1 MRALPTACGRGRGIL
16 ERGTGRDLS
25 LRNQAGPPALIP
37 QTGNRAQRGSNAP
50 PLAAP
55 HPREVMDDGI
65 LGMAPQDLDGA
76 LRLAV
81 AVAVGMAVGLNR
93 DLKGKPTGIRTL
105 GLVCLGAALVGVV
118 SLRVEGIFGHPDAT
132 SRVLQGILQ
141 GVMTGIGFL
150 GAGVVLVD
158 HAEKR
163 IAGLTT
169 AATVWVTAALGI
181 ACALA
186 SWTLI
191 VAGVGLALFLLVV
204 AHPLERWLEAKGQRR
219 STAASSPAST
229 GPAR

>member
-1 MRALPTACGRGRGIL
+1 MDEVGL
-16 ERGTGRDLS
+16 E
-25 LRNQAGPPALIP
+25 
-37 QTGNRAQRGSNAP
+37 
-50 PLAAP
+50 
-55 HPREVMDDGI
+55 MD
-65 LGMAPQDLDGA
+65 PQDLDSA

-81 AVAVGMAVGLNR
+81 AVAVGMAMGLNR

-118 SLRVEGIFGHPDAT
+118 TLRMDGILGHPDAT
-132 SRVLQGILQ
+132 SRVLQGIIQ

-158 HAEKR
+158 HAEMR
-163 IAGLTT
+163 VQGITT

-191 VAGVGLALFLLVV
+191 LAGVGLALFLLVV
-204 AHPLERWLEAKGQRR
+204 AHPLERWLEAKGEKNAAQPPVR
-219 STAASSPAST
+219 SGS
-229 GPAR
+229 RQ

>member
-1 MRALPTACGRGRGIL
+1 MEDVGLAL
-16 ERGTGRDLS
+16 D
-25 LRNQAGPPALIP
+25 
-37 QTGNRAQRGSNAP
+37 
-50 PLAAP
+50 P
-55 HPREVMDDGI
+55 HDIDSV
-65 LGMAPQDLDGA
+65 

-105 GLVCLGAALVGVV
+105 GLVCLGAALVAVV
-118 SLRVEGIFGHPDAT
+118 SFRVDGILGHPDAT
-132 SRVLQGILQ
+132 SRVLQGVIQ

-158 HAEKR
+158 RVEMR
-163 IAGLTT
+163 IQGLTT

-191 VAGVGLALFLLVV
+191 LAGVGLALFLLVL
-204 AHPLERWLEAKGQRR
+204 AHPLERWLEAR
-219 STAASSPAST
+219 SGDRKEEAPPRLPSRSV
-229 GPAR
+229 R

>member
-1 MRALPTACGRGRGIL
+1 MDDVGLAMDP
-16 ERGTGRDLS
+16 RDLDS
-25 LRNQAGPPALIP
+25 
-37 QTGNRAQRGSNAP
+37 
-50 PLAAP
+50 
-55 HPREVMDDGI
+55 
-65 LGMAPQDLDGA
+65 A

-118 SLRVEGIFGHPDAT
+118 SLQVDGIVGHPDAT
-132 SRVLQGILQ
+132 SRVLQGIIQ

-158 HAEKR
+158 RAEMR
-163 IAGLTT
+163 IQGLTT

-191 VAGVGLALFLLVV
+191 LVGVGLALFLLVA
-204 AHPLERWLEAKGQRR
+204 AHPLERWLEARGGSRKEGTTRQVP
-219 STAASSPAST
+219 SVCVQQA
-229 GPAR
+229 GE